1 GLKNKRKLFSYVGL
15 FLSSVYLIWGLVAQ
29 NIIKN
34 KAVGD
39 FENQYA
45 EKVQNITAKPT
56 FSNSF
61 LWNVI
66 IETSNGFYVSDR
78 SILEEHKMYF
88 DYFRRNVEL
97 IQNISVMN
105 INRLKDISD
114 NQYIIIINE
123 NASIF
128 NDWRSVLLRNDLN
141 DLLFAFSYQLIPTKK
156 GYRIKELPK
165 DKRDGLML
173 LKNIR
178 ERITNQ

>member
-1 GLKNKRKLFSYVGL
+1 VFYTVPLLMGVVLGLKNQRKLFTYAGL

-66 IETSNGFYVSDR
+66 IETSNGFYLSDQIGR
-78 SILEEHKMYF
+78 
-88 DYFRRNVEL
+88 
-97 IQNISVMN
+97 
-105 INRLKDISD
+105 
-114 NQYIIIINE
+114 
-123 NASIF
+123 ASC
-128 NDWRSVLLRNDLN
+128 
-141 DLLFAFSYQLIPTKK
+141 
-156 GYRIKELPK
+156 
-165 DKRDGLML
+165 
-173 LKNIR
+173 R
-178 ERITNQ
+178 ERV